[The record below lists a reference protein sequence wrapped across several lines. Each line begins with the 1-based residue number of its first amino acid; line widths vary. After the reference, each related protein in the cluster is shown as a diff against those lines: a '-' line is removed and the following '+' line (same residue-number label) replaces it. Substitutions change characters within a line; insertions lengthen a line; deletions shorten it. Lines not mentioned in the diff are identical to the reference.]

1 MKIRTDFVTN
11 SSSSSFVTLNVNSKT
26 FAKILENYQ
35 HLFEDDCWEH
45 LELGEDYANFY
56 IEEGYAD
63 VPDSKKQIIVSILSA
78 LGCELYWDDY
88 EEENLEDCKLDGY
101 EGREE
106 LYKDIVSKSKD
117 IMEDIEYFEMVSGDI
132 GWQGD
137 SESRYYEDN
146 YDEETLQMYYEE
158 IAEEKGCSVD
168 DVTSEDFQEWVSDK
182 VSTEENTYSYDA
194 KTGKEEHS
202 HSFTVE

>member
-26 FAKILENYQ
+26 LAKIFEQYQ
-35 HLFEDDCWEH
+35 YLFEDDCCEH
-45 LELGEDYANFY
+45 IDVGEDCV
-56 IEEGYAD
+56 ELYAD
-63 VPDSKKQIIVSILSA
+63 ETYAEIPDSKKQIIISILSA
-78 LGCELYWDDY
+78 IGCEAYLDDN
-88 EEENLEDCKLDGY
+88 EENIDEDELDGY
-101 EGREE
+101 EGRED
-106 LYKDIVSKSKD
+106 LYKEIASKSKEILAD
-117 IMEDIEYFEMVSGDI
+117 MESFEMTCGDV

-137 SESRYYEDN
+137 SESRYDTDN
-146 YDEETLQMYYEE
+146 YDEETLKMYFEE
-158 IAEEKGCSVD
+158 IANEKDCSVD
-168 DVTSEDFQEWVSDK
+168 DITDEDFQEWVSDK

>member
-35 HLFEDDCWEH
+35 HLFEDDCCEH
-45 LELGEDYANFY
+45 LELGEDYANLY

-78 LGCELYWDDY
+78 LGCEVYFDED
-88 EEENLEDCKLDGY
+88 EENINEDELDGY
-101 EGREE
+101 EERED
-106 LYKDIVSKSKD
+106 LYKEIVSKSKEILAD
-117 IMEDIEYFEMVSGDI
+117 MESFEITCGDV

-146 YDEETLQMYYEE
+146 YDEETLQMYYKE

-168 DVTSEDFQEWVSDK
+168 DITSEDFQEWVSDK

-194 KTGKEEHS
+194 KTDKEEYS